1 MPARDFPAIASD
13 VVAGRLPL
21 GRLVTEHIRLNDL
34 DDALDAMRR
43 RDGARRVILF

>member
-1 MPARDFPAIASD
+1 VPSRDFPRIAAD

-21 GRLVTEHIRLNDL
+21 GRLVTETIGLGDL
-34 DDALDAMRR
+34 EAALDAMRR

>member
-1 MPARDFPAIASD
+1 

-21 GRLVTEHIRLNDL
+21 GRLVSEHIELAGI

-43 RDGARRVILF
+43 RDGARRVIMFGGGA